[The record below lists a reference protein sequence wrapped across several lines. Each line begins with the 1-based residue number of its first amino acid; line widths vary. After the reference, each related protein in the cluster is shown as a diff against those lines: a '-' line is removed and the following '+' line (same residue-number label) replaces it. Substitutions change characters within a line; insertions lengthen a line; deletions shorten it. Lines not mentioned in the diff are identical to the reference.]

1 MPSKQKE
8 EKYYFIIFEKKNSK
22 LNLVFHLFVLIF
34 LFKKRTKLIEIY
46 LHNRLQI
53 TYKSHILA
61 LFLVPLQ
68 LTRYQ

>member
-8 EKYYFIIFEKKNSK
+8 EKYSFFIFEKKNSK
-22 LNLVFHLFVLIF
+22 LNLVFHLSVLIF

-46 LHNRLQI
+46 LHNTLQI
-53 TYKSHILA
+53 IHKSHISG
-61 LFLVPLQ
+61 LFLTPLQ